1 MFDSVRL
8 KREFSVVGV
17 DLSSC
22 VGPISKPSLRLS
34 DASFGWMGK
43 YLRLD

>member
-8 KREFSVVGV
+8 KREFPVVGLDWV
-17 DLSSC
+17 GC

-34 DASFGWMGK
+34 DASLGWTGK
-43 YLRLD
+43 YLRHG